1 MKAKKFGRYIVSD
14 PLICH
19 GHLTYRGTR
28 VMVGPVLE
36 LLEAG
41 RDWDNI
47 IKQFNG
53 SITRAAIAETIRL
66 ANRALSKQ
74 AEAYRKTVQK
84 LAKSA

>member
-1 MKAKKFGRYIVSD
+1 MKAKKFGRFIVSD

-28 VMVGPVLE
+28 IMVDGVLE
-36 LLEAG
+36 LVESGMDWGDIIREFHGRITCAG
-41 RDWDNI
+41 
-47 IKQFNG
+47 
-53 SITRAAIAETIRL
+53 IAEAIRL

-74 AEAYRKTVQK
+74 ADEHRKTVRK